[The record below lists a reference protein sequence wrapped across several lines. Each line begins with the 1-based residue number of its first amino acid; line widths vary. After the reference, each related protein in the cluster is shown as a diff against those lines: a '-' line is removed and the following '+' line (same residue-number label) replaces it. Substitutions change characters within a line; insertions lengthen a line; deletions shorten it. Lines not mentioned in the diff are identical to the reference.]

1 MVAQKK
7 GRGAKNQAAKAK
19 AAAQAAEE
27 QAPEMETSEP
37 VEAEDNNGEAEQ
49 AEQGDESAAANTS
62 AAEGSGDADQSQE
75 NADGDAAAD
84 EKKEDKVESGK
95 ILVENLPSTYLFD
108 YQEKLKELFSKH
120 GEVTNVK
127 RGPIIVTELTTTPTL
142 SAIVEFKNKESL
154 EKALSEEG
162 TVIDG
167 SKITVSVESRAETAV
182 LVGVPYEASTEY
194 VKLLFSQC
202 GDVAH
207 IHEFSKT
214 KYKIL
219 RVTFQDKDCV
229 DKALK
234 LDRELRIN
242 GFLVTVSKYRDE
254 DEQKAHNAANVN
266 KNKRQHPNQQQN
278 RNNANSN
285 TNASPN
291 SNRSNNFRA
300 RGGSFNARGGNFRES
315 DQLYSMTPIPAGARG
330 GRGGFGGRGGA
341 FPRGGFA
348 PVNTYMPPQGFMG
361 RPQGGFMNDGQR
373 PNKRLRQM

>member
-7 GRGAKNQAAKAK
+7 GRGAKTPAAKPK

-27 QAPEMETSEP
+27 PTTEMETSVSE
-37 VEAEDNNGEAEQ
+37 ETGENNGDAEQ
-49 AEQGDESAAANTS
+49 TEHAEEATAGEAGDSEQQ
-62 AAEGSGDADQSQE
+62 EGEQSQE
-75 NADGDAAAD
+75 NAEAGDATAD
-84 EKKEDKVESGK
+84 GNKETKVESGK
-95 ILVENLPSTYLFD
+95 ILVENLPSSYLFN

-120 GEVTNVK
+120 GEIINVK
-127 RGPIIVTELTTTPTL
+127 RGPIIVTELTITPTL

-162 TVIDG
+162 TVMDG
-167 SKITVSVESRAETAV
+167 SSITVSVESRAETAV
-182 LVGVPYEASTEY
+182 LVGVPYEASTDY
-194 VKLLFSQC
+194 VKLLFTQC
-202 GDVAH
+202 GEVTH

-219 RVTFQDKDCV
+219 RVTFQDKESV
-229 DKALK
+229 EKALK

-266 KNKRQHPNQQQN
+266 KNKRQHSNQQQN
-278 RNNANSN
+278 RNNNSN
-285 TNASPN
+285 ANNNASPN
-291 SNRSNNFRA
+291 TNRSNNFRS
-300 RGGSFNARGGNFRES
+300 RGGAYNARGNFR
-315 DQLYSMTPIPAGARG
+315 GARG

-361 RPQGGFMNDGQR
+361 RPNY
-373 PNKRLRQM
+373 L